1 MESSAPGPRVNCV
14 IYAYIDTSTQAHGTA
29 TPDTAPQLSTIPVR
43 SPKPTAPT
51 SESPPALVA
60 AAQRTTTRPPRR
72 AVLSTH
78 RCLLRQLWGRLCQL
92 VCHAGDRFDTQ
103 RPAAAAYQLPGA
115 INEVEDEDRYP
126 RAGRAV
132 RRHSAAGGGAVAITT
147 AHQGEWE
154 TELASQPSTRLIFKH
169 NV

>member
-1 MESSAPGPRVNCV
+1 MKHLCTAPAEEKAGHRNRGAKESSAPGPRVNCV

-103 RPAAAAYQLPGA
+103 RPAAAAYQLPALAQLTRSKTRTGTHA
-115 INEVEDEDRYP
+115 QDAQFAATARQEVGSP
-126 RAGRAV
+126 
-132 RRHSAAGGGAVAITT
+132 
-147 AHQGEWE
+147 
-154 TELASQPSTRLIFKH
+154 
-169 NV
+169 